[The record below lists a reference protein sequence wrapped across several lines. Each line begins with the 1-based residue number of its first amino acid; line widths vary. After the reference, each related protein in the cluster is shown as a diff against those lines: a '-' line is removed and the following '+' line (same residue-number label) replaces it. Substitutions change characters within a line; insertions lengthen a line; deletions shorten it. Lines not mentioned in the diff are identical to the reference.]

1 MDIKEIVKQLK
12 GKTAAAK
19 ILGVSR
25 QTIHNWLSGK
35 VQINDLRRQDI
46 ERRLAQLPMPL
57 QLPRPKLPKTQCA
70 CCAETAPAAPH

>member
-12 GKTAAAK
+12 GKTRAAK
-19 ILGVSR
+19 FLGVSR

-46 ERRLAQLPMPL
+46 ERRLAQLP
-57 QLPRPKLPKTQCA
+57 QGS
-70 CCAETAPAAPH
+70 AA